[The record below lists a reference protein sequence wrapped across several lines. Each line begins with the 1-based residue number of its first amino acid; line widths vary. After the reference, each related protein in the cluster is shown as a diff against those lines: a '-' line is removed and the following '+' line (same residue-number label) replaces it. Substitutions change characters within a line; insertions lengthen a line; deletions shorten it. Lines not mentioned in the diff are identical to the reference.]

1 MNILPLIIIA
11 IGSFCAGSFLV
22 FKGYQQDQDIP
33 QKKHE
38 PDVVP
43 ISDPKEIDEL
53 KQNFVAASEPQDN
66 NIAAAPGI
74 DKIHNPDSSTQP
86 ESLPE
91 QQIQRPVLS
100 ILQET
105 PNEQDAELR
114 HQLDQLKF
122 RMKEQEVESN
132 AKILELTEE
141 KRKLEDA
148 LKREMDSKE
157 PMTTGKEGE
166 TEVLEERLVQA
177 ESLIKSLTVEN
188 QSFNEHIQNQSD
200 TILMLKNE
208 IQDLQSKEPEPRDDL
223 LELKAKAEKLLEAE
237 GSVIRLMAE
246 NQRLTEQLHNQS
258 EQITNLQAENNSYK
272 NKAEEVSQ
280 IDPQVL
286 LKMEEKLVEA
296 QRTNAELMEE
306 NQRFIDQNQQHMD
319 RISELN
325 AETEDIRKRFEDIEA
340 KEKIKMEAMQQELEN
355 QKQQIYEERQGDLAI
370 IDKLRNEKQVFIEQ
384 DEQNKERINSLELKL
399 KEMKTNFLEEVA
411 QQKLL
416 IKSENT
422 AAIEQLN
429 GQLENS
435 LKTQAAL
442 DEQLHLL
449 KNSYEQK
456 INVLNAELDSIKN
469 KAEISADI
477 STGKDLVEKE
487 KQVLLQE
494 LEELK
499 AQCEKFSSTNEYL
512 LEKEKMLVYE
522 LSKSRAQ
529 ALGLERICKDF
540 KRQLDQGSE
549 LSA

>member
-74 DKIHNPDSSTQP
+74 DKIHNPDSSIQP

-272 NKAEEVSQ
+272 NKAEEVNQ